1 MRGHNIMEEKILE
14 RRDIAMITM
23 NMITRERQIITIQ
36 GMIQIE
42 AILLIVHRVVI
53 LTRK

>member
-23 NMITRERQIITIQ
+23 NTITREHQIIIIQ

-42 AILLIVHRVVI
+42 AILIVHHVVI